1 MDKNEVVTFSEW
13 NKGQAK
19 HPIYGFGLLQ
29 NVEVFENKG
38 IAQIKTMMAPSTLF
52 GTPTF
57 PPIAKVDDFYL
68 FGDNTGG
75 ALYQNSTSI
84 TSGLTSAWDMIKY
97 KDYVWI
103 RYGGNLGAYG
113 PLSAAPQW
121 FPAILTSFNAD
132 FYGKIIQG
140 QDGYLYTTSGNET
153 VKLDVTSYGTPA
165 VAPSVSVSTTLDLPD
180 GQYGVTLE
188 EHGTKVV
195 VGTQGSEG
203 YYNTGIDAKAKLFA
217 WNRQAGT
224 LGNPGLADLPV
235 PFKEDRINAVVSHQN
250 KLYVSAG
257 TTGNIYMTDATNY
270 IKIATLPYT
279 KNVTMNTSRVA
290 PNAMTISAKGTL
302 LVGLSALPI
311 TESDE
316 ARYGVY
322 EIDINDPKYPV
333 SFRTLASGETS
344 STEQFQIG
352 FVREDFNSLYVG
364 WKRGEENNVD
374 YTLPFINSSYYGT
387 IETQLVKVGTFN
399 EKKTFGHI
407 EWSLAEPLLG
417 EQKIE
422 IHYRTETTGS
432 YELINSWGA
441 SSTAS
446 KEVGEV
452 VSFEDI
458 FPSVELEYVQ
468 LKAILT
474 NEGGGFNNISLVSI
488 RIW

>member
-1 MDKNEVVTFSEW
+1 M
-13 NKGQAK
+13 
-19 HPIYGFGLLQ
+19 
-29 NVEVFENKG
+29 
-38 IAQIKTMMAPSTLF
+38 
-52 GTPTF
+52 
-57 PPIAKVDDFYL
+57 
-68 FGDNTGG
+68 
-75 ALYQNSTSI
+75 
-84 TSGLTSAWDMIKY
+84 
-97 KDYVWI
+97 
-103 RYGGNLGAYG
+103 
-113 PLSAAPQW
+113 
-121 FPAILTSFNAD
+121 
-132 FYGKIIQG
+132 
-140 QDGYLYTTSGNET
+140 
-153 VKLDVTSYGTPA
+153 
-165 VAPSVSVSTTLDLPD
+165 
-180 GQYGVTLE
+180 
-188 EHGTKVV
+188 
-195 VGTQGSEG
+195 
-203 YYNTGIDAKAKLFA
+203 
-217 WNRQAGT
+217 
-224 LGNPGLADLPV
+224 GNPGLADLPV

-422 IHYRTETTGS
+422 IHYRTGTTGS